1 LRILKAN
8 KKLPVYLDG
17 RFSIYVIDYG
27 DEDYSIAKLK
37 KVKEGISYTE
47 LQIFDGTKNAYK
59 ASGIEVTRK
68 IRTRPMR
75 ITENQYIKIG
85 DQVYKVE
92 NAVTALNASGFLE
105 TDITMSNYTESHI
118 LEVEQG

>member
-1 LRILKAN
+1 MRILKAN

-37 KVKEGISYTE
+37 KVKAGISYTE
-47 LQIFDGTKNAYK
+47 LQVFDGTKNAYK

-92 NAVTALNASGFLE
+92 NAVTALNSSGFLE

-118 LEVEQG
+118 LEVE

>member
-1 LRILKAN
+1 MRIIKAS

-17 RFSIYVIDYG
+17 RFSIYVISYG

-37 KVKEGISYTE
+37 KVKAGISYTE
-47 LQIFDGTKNAYK
+47 LQVFDGTKNSYK

-105 TDITMSNYTESHI
+105 TDISMSNYTESYI
-118 LEVEQG
+118 LEVE

>member
-1 LRILKAN
+1 LKAN

-17 RFSIYVIDYG
+17 RFSIYVINYG
-27 DEDYSIAKLK
+27 DEDYSVTKLK

-59 ASGIEVTRK
+59 AAGIEVTRK

-75 ITENQYIKIG
+75 ITENQFIKIAE
-85 DQVYKVE
+85 QTYKVE
-92 NAVTALNASGFLE
+92 NAVTALNASGFTE
-105 TDITMSNYTESHI
+105 TDITMSNYTESYI
-118 LEVEQG
+118 LEVE